1 VSNSQRRSDSAFKR
15 ARVAVNLRK
24 AGLPDQTV
32 QLFAKEVVT
41 ELVTRLHPF
50 HDPAA
55 APTEDEIEALCH
67 ALIDDDETRAP
78 EIIRRARREGVPLD
92 LIYLGL
98 LANAA
103 RTLGEWWED
112 DRVSFLMVSVAA
124 GRVFGIMRSLRHEI
138 ANARSLQPVEKHAL
152 FATVAGETHTIGV
165 TMAADMF
172 RSRGWRIEL
181 HTGLEHDELVEA
193 ASRLP
198 HEIIGLS
205 AGHPN
210 ALVSLARLIVALR
223 VTHPQAHI
231 LVSGGI
237 IAHVPDLNTLIHA
250 DSVIGSAQAAMSFLD
265 QLSDPAS
272 GE

>member
-1 VSNSQRRSDSAFKR
+1 MSESQRNMDTALNR
-15 ARVAVNLRK
+15 ARLAVRLRK
-24 AGLPDQTV
+24 AGLPNQTV
-32 QLFAKEVVT
+32 EMFAKEVVT

-55 APTEDEIEALCH
+55 EPTRDEIDALCL
-67 ALIDDDETRAP
+67 ALIDDDETCAP
-78 EIIRRARREGVPLD
+78 EMIRRARREGVPLD
-92 LIYLGL
+92 VVYLGL
-98 LANAA
+98 LAGAA

-152 FATVAGETHTIGV
+152 FATVEGETHTIGV
-165 TMAADMF
+165 TMAADLF

-181 HTGLEHDELVEA
+181 HTGLDHAELVDA

-210 ALVSLARLIVALR
+210 ALLPLARLIVALR

-237 IAHVPDLNTLIHA
+237 IEQVPDLNTLIHA

-265 QLSDPAS
+265 RMSDPAS

>member
-1 VSNSQRRSDSAFKR
+1 MSNSQRKSGSALNS
-15 ARVAVNLRK
+15 ARMAVKMRK
-24 AGLPDQTV
+24 VGLPDQTV

-41 ELVTRLHPF
+41 ELVTRLYPF

-55 APTEDEIEALCH
+55 NPTEDEIDALCH

-78 EIIRRARREGVPLD
+78 EVIRRARREGVPLD
-92 LIYLGL
+92 VVYLGL
-98 LANAA
+98 LAGAS
-103 RTLGEWWED
+103 RKLGEWWED
-112 DRVSFLMVSVAA
+112 DRVSFLLVSVAA
-124 GRVFGIMRSLRHEI
+124 GRIFGIMRNLRHEI
-138 ANARSLQPVEKHAL
+138 ASARSLQPLEKHAL
-152 FATVAGETHTIGV
+152 FATVEGETHTIGV
-165 TMAADMF
+165 TMAADLF

-181 HTGLEHDELVEA
+181 HTGLGHAELVELA
-193 ASRLP
+193 ARLP

-210 ALVSLARLIVALR
+210 ALVPLARLIVALR

-237 IAHVPDLNTLIHA
+237 IEQVPDLNNLIHA
-250 DSVIGSAQAAMSFLD
+250 DSVIPSAQAAMSFLD